1 MTKFRNLKTLNQVCF
16 EQKAE
21 APINLYYWLI
31 IKIFVSRIIFII
43 YLVTNY
49 NNFGPVKQCS
59 HFQKLLNHGQF
70 VYQCTS
76 KHKKFKL
83 ILYYTMCNCSIVYS
97 VFNQS
102 QMFNC
107 LHCFQPITNVQLFNV
122 FSTNHKCAIVY
133 SVSTNHRCSI
143 VLQYFQLVTTV

>member
-31 IKIFVSRIIFII
+31 IKIFFSRIIFII
-43 YLVTNY
+43 YLVSNY

-59 HFQKLLNHGQF
+59 HFQ
-70 VYQCTS
+70 

-107 LHCFQPITNVQLFNV
+107 LHCFQPITNVQLFTV